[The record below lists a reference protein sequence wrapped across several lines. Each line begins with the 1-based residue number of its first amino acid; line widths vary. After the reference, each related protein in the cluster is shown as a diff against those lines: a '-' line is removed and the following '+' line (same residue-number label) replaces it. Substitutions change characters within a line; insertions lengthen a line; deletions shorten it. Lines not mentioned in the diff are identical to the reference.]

1 MGFRDDLRHRAAAR
15 GGRVVLAEGWDE
27 RVVAAARIL
36 ESAGIA
42 SVEVLEPGA
51 LPRIDEIAALVG
63 RRRPDR
69 FADPA
74 KSAAYA
80 ADPVVYAV
88 GLVALG
94 AAEAAVAGATCPT
107 AEVIRA
113 ALRLLGPAEGV
124 QTISSAFYMFP
135 PDADDAASV
144 LTFTDAG
151 IVPDPT
157 ASQLAEIAWAAATDR
172 RRIVGDEPVVA
183 FLSYSTKGSG
193 TGPRVDKVRE
203 ACSIFRGLAP
213 AIVCDG
219 ELQAD
224 AALVPEIALRKAPA
238 SPIAGRANVLVF
250 PDLDSG
256 NIAYKLVQR
265 LAGTAA
271 VGPIIQGLAKPVA
284 DLSRGASVDDIVDAA
299 AVGLLQATRISIIQQ
314 EGS

>member
-27 RVVAAARIL
+27 RVAEASRAIEGDGL
-36 ESAGIA
+36 A
-42 SVEVLEPGA
+42 SVDLLDPDV
-51 LPRIDEIAALVG
+51 LPRIGEIADLA
-63 RRRPDR
+63 RQRRPDR
-69 FADPA
+69 FADA
-74 KSAAYA
+74 AEAAAYVA
-80 ADPVVYAV
+80 NPVVYAV

-94 AAEAAVAGATCPT
+94 AADAAVAGATCPT
-107 AEVIRA
+107 ADVIRA

-135 PDADDAASV
+135 PGATDTRGV

-151 IVPDPT
+151 IVPDPDP
-157 ASQLAEIAWAAATDR
+157 SQLAEIAWAAAMDR

-183 FLSYSTKGSG
+183 FLSYSTKGSS

-203 ACSIFRGLAP
+203 GCAAFHALAP
-213 AIVCDG
+213 GIACDG

-224 AALVPEIALRKAPA
+224 AALVPEIAHRKAPG
-238 SPIAGRANVLVF
+238 SPISGRANVLVF

-299 AVGLLQATRISIIQQ
+299 AVGLLQAEHGSTIQQ